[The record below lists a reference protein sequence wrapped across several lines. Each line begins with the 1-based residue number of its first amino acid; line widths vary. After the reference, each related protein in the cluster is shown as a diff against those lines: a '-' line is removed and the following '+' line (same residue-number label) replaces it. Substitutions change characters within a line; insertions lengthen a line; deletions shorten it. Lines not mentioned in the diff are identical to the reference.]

1 MADATVL
8 ILTPKISLAVTLVVH
23 AVNVVECTAVPL
35 EMAGSAAAVIVL
47 AIVGIAVPVAIFHT
61 SKVIVP
67 VSTVMFHAAI
77 VQANG
82 TVK

>member
-1 MADATVL
+1 
-8 ILTPKISLAVTLVVH
+8 
-23 AVNVVECTAVPL
+23 
-35 EMAGSAAAVIVL
+35 MAGSAAAVMVF
-47 AIVGIAVPVAIFHT
+47 ATVGIAVPVAIFQT

-67 VSTVMFHAAI
+67 VSTVIFQAEM